1 MRAPGGVPTAHVD
14 TYVRDLLPPQE
25 LWPVFDYSAPH
36 LNQFPDR
43 LNGARLLDQAIAAGV
58 GAKPI
63 FHMDEATWTY
73 DDLKDKVERIARVLV
88 DDFGLVPGNPVLLR
102 APNSPMAA
110 ACWLAVL
117 KAGGICVATMSLLR
131 ARELA
136 FIMGKARVRFALCE
150 VGLAEE
156 MELARSD
163 APSLQRVGY
172 FTMLGDASDARAD
185 LDRPAA
191 AALPLTTTV
200 DTAADDV
207 ALVTFTS
214 GTTGNPKGAAHF
226 HRDIYAIGECWPQV
240 YTLQPDEI
248 VVGSPSFAFT
258 YGIAAFLIYPI
269 RYKCIS
275 VLVPKPTP
283 ETILAAIQR
292 WRCTSLYAVPTMFQS
307 MLPKLGDYDV
317 SSLRKASS
325 AGENL
330 RMKLWEEWLAQTGI
344 RIVNGL
350 GASELLSH
358 FVCESEAVERPGSM
372 GRAAPGYTVVCL
384 DDEGNPL
391 PPGNRGRLASR
402 GPTGCRY
409 IGDEERQQKQV
420 QGGWNLSGDVVEQ
433 DKDGWFWYIDR
444 ADDMIISS
452 GYNISAQEVE
462 RTVLEHPDVV
472 ECAVVGVPDDERG
485 NLVRACV
492 VLSPRAPRSEA
503 MAKAIQDFVK
513 ARISPYKYPR
523 EVLFLDELPKT
534 ATGKLQRFRLRTLQA
549 EGVIAY
555 V

>member
-1 MRAPGGVPTAHVD
+1 MHPPGGGSTAHVD
-14 TYVRDLLPPQE
+14 TYVRDLLPPRE
-25 LWPVFDYSAPH
+25 SWPVFDYSAPH
-36 LNQFPDR
+36 LRHLPDR
-43 LNGARLLDQAIAAGV
+43 LNAARLLDSAAGV
-58 GAKPI
+58 GAKPV
-63 FHMDEATWTY
+63 FHFEDATWTY
-73 DDLKDKVERIARVLV
+73 DQLKDKVERIARVLV
-88 DDFGLVPGNPVLLR
+88 EDFGLVPGNAVLLR
-102 APNSPMAA
+102 APNSPMTA
-110 ACWLAVL
+110 ACWLAIL
-117 KAGGICVATMSLLR
+117 KVGGICVATMPLLR
-131 ARELA
+131 AHEMS
-136 FIMGKARVRFALCE
+136 FILDKARIRFALCE
-150 VGLAEE
+150 AGLAKE
-156 MELARSD
+156 MELARAI
-163 APSLQRVGY
+163 APTLQRVGY
-172 FTMLGDASDARAD
+172 FSPLGDGDADFDAKVAS
-185 LDRPAA
+185 AA
-191 AALPLTTTV
+191 PLTATV

-207 ALVTFTS
+207 ALITFTS

-226 HRDIYAIGECWPQV
+226 HRDIYAIGECWPQI

-269 RYKCIS
+269 RYKCTS

-283 ETILAAIQR
+283 ETILSAVQR
-292 WRCTSLYAVPTMFQS
+292 WRCTSLYAVPTMFQA
-307 MLPKLGDYDV
+307 MLPKLAEYDV

-330 RMKLWEEWLAQTGI
+330 RLKLWEDWLAETGI

-409 IGDEERQQKQV
+409 IGDEERQRKQV

-433 DKDGWFWYIDR
+433 DKDGWFWYVDR

-462 RTVLEHPDVV
+462 RCVLEHPKVS

-485 NLVRACV
+485 NIVRACV
-492 VLSPRAPRSEA
+492 VLVDGMDADEETARE
-503 MAKAIQDFVK
+503 IQDFVK
-513 ARISPYKYPR
+513 NNIAPYKYPR
-523 EVLFLDELPKT
+523 DIRFLDELPKT
-534 ATGKLQRFRLRTLQA
+534 ATGKLQRFRLRQ
-549 EGVIAY
+549 I
-555 V
+555 